1 MVLMPLRFVVSSE
14 SQGYGPNGGFDH
26 SRRYNIPILHR
37 TYNCRHG
44 KTLYT
49 FYAIG
54 LATVAAPGIM
64 KPGVILPN
72 FEATGRHTVHN
83 PTRLILEESTNLWP
97 GLRISC
103 LLRYVHLGFGSV
115 IPDLNMRLLT
125 Y

>member
-1 MVLMPLRFVVSSE
+1 MLLRFVVSSE
-14 SQGYGPNGGFDH
+14 SPGYGPNGGFDH
-26 SRRYNIPILHR
+26 SRWYNIPILHR

-64 KPGVILPN
+64 KPGVIFPN
-72 FEATGRHTVHN
+72 FEATGRHTAHN
-83 PTRLILEESTNLWP
+83 PTRLILEESANLWP

-103 LLRYVHLGFGSV
+103 LLRYVYMDVRSAFPV
-115 IPDLNMRLLT
+115 LNMRLLI
-125 Y
+125 YW